1 MKKTNTKKG
10 FTIIELVIVIA
21 VIGILAAVLI
31 PTFSGVIEKANESA
45 AMQAARNE
53 YELFLAEHAAEM
65 DGTENYT
72 IVTNGYKFSVQGGQ
86 FDATATKVADGETFT
101 GKDLTKVKSVKATT
115 AEKPT
120 VTEKVNETTA
130 EITIAEFYTTKDC
143 SGTAVSDY
151 TAGTTYYYVSNFDI
165 GNAEVAIYTAA

>member
-65 DGTENYT
+65 NGTENYT
-72 IVTNGYKFSVQGGQ
+72 IVTNGYKFSVKAGQ
-86 FDATATKVADGETFT
+86 FDATATKLADNETFA
-101 GKDLTKVKSVKATT
+101 GRDLTKVVKSVKANDDG
-115 AEKPT
+115 T
-120 VTEKVNETTA
+120 VSVTGVTNYYEDANCT
-130 EITIAEFYTTKDC
+130 
-143 SGTAVSDY
+143 GTAVTSGW
-151 TAGTTYYYVSNFDI
+151 TANKTYYYVSTEDI
-165 GNAEVAIYTAA
+165 GNVEVAIYAA

>member
-65 DGTENYT
+65 KGTENYT
-72 IVTNGYKFSVQGGQ
+72 IVTNGYKFSVKAGQ
-86 FDATATKVADGETFT
+86 FDATATKLEENESFNDKVDLSKVATVKATVAGVMPTVGETT
-101 GKDLTKVKSVKATT
+101 LTKVYSDFNCKTEVAAANIKS
-115 AEKPT
+115 
-120 VTEKVNETTA
+120 
-130 EITIAEFYTTKDC
+130 
-143 SGTAVSDY
+143 
-151 TAGTTYYYVSNFDI
+151 GTTYYYFSTTDI

>member
-53 YELFLAEHAAEM
+53 YEVYLSEHAAELT
-65 DGTENYT
+65 GEENFV
-72 IVTNGYKFSVQGGQ
+72 IVYKTYAFKVTKGQ
-86 FDATATKVADGETFT
+86 FDATALKADETTHDGKVDLTANEIKSAQATEDVAPSVTPSVTTWYTDKDCKSTTTTFT
-101 GKDLTKVKSVKATT
+101 S
-115 AEKPT
+115 
-120 VTEKVNETTA
+120 
-130 EITIAEFYTTKDC
+130 
-143 SGTAVSDY
+143 
-151 TAGTTYYYVSNFDI
+151 GTTYYYAVALAKDI
-165 GNAEVAIYTAA
+165 GNADVKIFVA

>member
-53 YELFLAEHAAEM
+53 YEVFLAEHAAEM
-65 DGTENYT
+65 KGTENYT
-72 IVTNGYKFSVQGGQ
+72 IVTNGYKFSVKAGQ
-86 FDATATKVADGETFT
+86 FDATATKLETSDNFA
-101 GKDLTKVKSVKATT
+101 GKIDLTQIKAVKATAATAPESSVKFYGLDGVEVTVFVAGTVYYKVDAT
-115 AEKPT
+115 AE
-120 VTEKVNETTA
+120 
-130 EITIAEFYTTKDC
+130 
-143 SGTAVSDY
+143 
-151 TAGTTYYYVSNFDI
+151 I
-165 GNAEVAIYTAA
+165 GNAEVAIYVA

>member
-53 YELFLAEHAAEM
+53 YEVYLSEHAAELT
-65 DGTENYT
+65 GKENFV
-72 IVTNGYKFSVQGGQ
+72 IVYKDTYAFEVKEGQ
-86 FDATATKVADGETFT
+86 FNATAVAKKAGDTIPNHEAV
-101 GKDLTKVKSVKATT
+101 DLTKEIKSVMTSESVPSA
-115 AEKPT
+115 APVDG
-120 VTEKVNETTA
+120 VTNYYLDANCT
-130 EITIAEFYTTKDC
+130 
-143 SGTAVSDY
+143 GTAVIGSW
-151 TAGTTYYYVSNFDI
+151 TANTTYYYIVEI
-165 GNAEVAIYTAA
+165 GNADVAIYKAA

>member
-65 DGTENYT
+65 KGTENYT
-72 IVTNGYKFSVQGGQ
+72 IVTNGYKFSVKAGQ
-86 FDATATKVADGETFT
+86 FDATATKLETSDNFT
-101 GKDLTKVKSVKATT
+101 GKIDLTQIKGVKYTASVTDTLYKLDGSTVDTKVEGTLYYKVD
-115 AEKPT
+115 AE
-120 VTEKVNETTA
+120 A
-130 EITIAEFYTTKDC
+130 EIGNKD
-143 SGTAVSDY
+143 VKI
-151 TAGTTYYYVSNFDI
+151 YV
-165 GNAEVAIYTAA
+165 A

>member
-53 YELFLAEHAAEM
+53 YEVFLAEHAAELT
-65 DGTENYT
+65 GKENFV
-72 IVTNGYKFSVQGGQ
+72 IVYKTYAFKVTKGQ
-86 FDATATKVADGETFT
+86 FDATPAAKKAEDTIPDHGAV
-101 GKDLTKVKSVKATT
+101 DLTKVVKTVKTGSDTPVNKPAPTDIVTDGKIYKDSACTDEIDAGWT
-115 AEKPT
+115 A
-120 VTEKVNETTA
+120 N
-130 EITIAEFYTTKDC
+130 
-143 SGTAVSDY
+143 
-151 TAGTTYYYVSNFDI
+151 TTYYYVSKTDI
-165 GNAEVAIYTAA
+165 GNADVKIFVA

>member
-53 YELFLAEHAAEM
+53 YEVFLAEHAAEM
-65 DGTENYT
+65 TGEEHLV
-72 IVTNGYKFSVQGGQ
+72 IVNGDYQFEVVDGQ
-86 FDATATKVADGETFT
+86 FNATPLETKVEIDNNAIDWTQ
-101 GKDLTKVKSVKATT
+101 VKTAKATNYET
-115 AEKPT
+115 GLYNFLENVAVAEANFKAGT
-120 VTEKVNETTA
+120 YYQA
-130 EITIAEFYTTKDC
+130 
-143 SGTAVSDY
+143 GTAD
-151 TAGTTYYYVSNFDI
+151 NEI
-165 GNAEVAIYTAA
+165 GNKDVKIFVA

>member
-53 YELFLAEHAAEM
+53 YEVYLSEHAAELT
-65 DGTENYT
+65 GKENFV
-72 IVTNGYKFSVQGGQ
+72 IVYKTYAFEVKEGQ
-86 FDATATKVADGETFT
+86 FNATPVAKKAGDTIPNHEVV
-101 GKDLTKVKSVKATT
+101 DLTKVVKSVKAKADGT
-115 AEKPT
+115 APVAGVANYYEDANCT
-120 VTEKVNETTA
+120 
-130 EITIAEFYTTKDC
+130 
-143 SGTAVSDY
+143 GTAVTSGW
-151 TAGTTYYYVSNFDI
+151 TANKTYYYVSTEDI
-165 GNAEVAIYTAA
+165 GNADVAIYKTA

>member
-65 DGTENYT
+65 KGTENYT
-72 IVTNGYKFSVQGGQ
+72 IVTNGYKFSVKAGQ
-86 FDATATKVADGETFT
+86 FDATATKVETSDNFT
-101 GKDLTKVKSVKATT
+101 AKIDLTKVKSVKATV
-115 AEKPT
+115 AGVMPT
-120 VTEKVNETTA
+120 VGENTLEKV
-130 EITIAEFYTTKDC
+130 Y
-143 SGTAVSDY
+143 SDFNCK
-151 TAGTTYYYVSNFDI
+151 TEVAAANIKSGTTYYYVSTTDI

>member
-53 YELFLAEHAAEM
+53 YEVYLSEHAAELT
-65 DGTENYT
+65 GKENFV
-72 IVTNGYKFSVQGGQ
+72 IVYNTYAFEVKEGQ
-86 FDATATKVADGETFT
+86 FNATPVAKKAEDTIPNHEAL
-101 GKDLTKVKSVKATT
+101 DLTKVVKSAKANAEGT
-115 AEKPT
+115 AP
-120 VTEKVNETTA
+120 VTGVTNYYLDANCT
-130 EITIAEFYTTKDC
+130 
-143 SGTAVSDY
+143 GTAVTSGWV
-151 TAGTTYYYVSNFDI
+151 ANTTYYYVSTTDI
-165 GNAEVAIYTAA
+165 GNADVAIYKAA

>member
-31 PTFSGVIEKANESA
+31 PTFSGAIEKANESA

-65 DGTENYT
+65 NGKENFV
-72 IVTNGYKFSVQGGQ
+72 IVYKDTYAFEVKEGQ
-86 FDATATKVADGETFT
+86 FNATPVATKSESIQKT
-101 GKDLTKVKSVKATT
+101 GTVDLTKVKTENPETFT
-115 AEKPT
+115 ANKYYLD
-120 VTEKVNETTA
+120 
-130 EITIAEFYTTKDC
+130 FLCTKLVVE
-143 SGTAVSDY
+143 GNAVSGNKFV
-151 TAGTTYYYVSNFDI
+151 AKTTYYTEGTEENDI
-165 GNAEVAIYTAA
+165 GNAEVAIYTK

>member
-72 IVTNGYKFSVQGGQ
+72 IVTNGYKFSVKAGQ
-86 FDATATKVADGETFT
+86 FDATATKLADNETFA
-101 GKDLTKVKSVKATT
+101 GRDLTKVVKTVKTGDASGSTVAAPTNPTDIVTGGKIYKDSACTT
-115 AEKPT
+115 VIEADWEA
-120 VTEKVNETTA
+120 N
-130 EITIAEFYTTKDC
+130 
-143 SGTAVSDY
+143 
-151 TAGTTYYYVSNFDI
+151 TTYYYVSTEDI
-165 GNAEVAIYTAA
+165 GNAEVAIYKAA